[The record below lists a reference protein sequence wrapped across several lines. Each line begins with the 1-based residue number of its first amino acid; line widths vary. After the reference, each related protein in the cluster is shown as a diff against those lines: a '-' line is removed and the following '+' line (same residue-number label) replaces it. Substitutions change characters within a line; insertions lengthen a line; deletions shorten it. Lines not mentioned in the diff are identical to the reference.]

1 VKTYSR
7 IFHHITKEDVRR
19 KQRESIDVRKNKEV
33 YLEEEKLYVASM
45 MESEKSDWRKDFDD
59 K

>member
-1 VKTYSR
+1 M
-7 IFHHITKEDVRR
+7 TKEDVRR

-45 MESEKSDWRKDFDD
+45 MESKKSDWRKDFDD